1 MDMFHPSPR
10 LPPHEE
16 MLNNL
21 NHSGVGE
28 PYLVLTSDPKP
39 RLRWTT
45 DLHDRFV
52 DAVTQLGGPN
62 KATPKAIMR
71 TMNVKGLTLFHLK
84 SRLQKYRLGMSAS
97 YLLESP
103 GTNNYTINL
112 PTSDMNEGY
121 EVREALRAQMEV
133 QSKLHLQVEAEKHLQ
148 IRQDAERK
156 YMAMLEKA
164 CKMLADHFIGS
175 VEVIKTD
182 NLVVGNKMLRNYSVD
197 PLGFCSAQSAEA
209 VNACGQEE
217 EMPTGLLSQRADGS
231 TESCLT
237 SQESPGGLTMEG
249 SPVGGKKKMLNLEG
263 TAGSVI
269 WSDATRVNPQ
279 GLTGYGMQRCKMSAT
294 LLLAQVIT
302 LSSANVVSYWC
313 PLSSSRLK
321 IVNPSCLCC
330 L

>member
-1 MDMFHPSPR
+1 MDMYHPSSR
-10 LPPHEE
+10 LSSQEE

-21 NHSGVGE
+21 NRKGIGE

-39 RLRWTT
+39 RLRWTA

-84 SRLQKYRLGMSAS
+84 SHLQKYRLGKQSGKDMGEGPKDGMSAS

-103 GTNNYTINL
+103 GTNNSTINL
-112 PTSDMNEGY
+112 STANVNEGY

-133 QSKLHLQVEAEKHLQ
+133 QSKLHLQLEAEKHLQ

-156 YMAMLEKA
+156 YMAMLERA

-175 VEVIKTD
+175 GAVTETD
-182 NLVVGNKMLRNYSVD
+182 NLEFGCKMLRNYSVD
-197 PLGFCSAQSAEA
+197 PLGFYSSQSAE
-209 VNACGQEE
+209 VENACGQEE
-217 EMPTGLLSQRADGS
+217 EMPSGLHSQRGDGS

-249 SPVGGKKKMLNLEG
+249 SPVEGKKKMVNMEA
-263 TAGSVI
+263 TTGSVI
-269 WSDATRVNPQ
+269 WGDTRVNPQ
-279 GLTGYGMQRCKMSAT
+279 GLTGYGM
-294 LLLAQVIT
+294 
-302 LSSANVVSYWC
+302 
-313 PLSSSRLK
+313 
-321 IVNPSCLCC
+321 
-330 L
+330 